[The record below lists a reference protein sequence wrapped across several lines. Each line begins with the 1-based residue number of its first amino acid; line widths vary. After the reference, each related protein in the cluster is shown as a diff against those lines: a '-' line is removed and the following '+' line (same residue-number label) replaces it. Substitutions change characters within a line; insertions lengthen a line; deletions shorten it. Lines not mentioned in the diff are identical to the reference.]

1 MTYRLT
7 FNNAVDIWLRH
18 WAGEYQHTIAASYD
32 VNQGRVNDV
41 LNERLHIGSKAVSPD
56 RHRHTA
62 TGIAGCCARAASGH
76 AAAALPSS
84 VMNPAAFQ
92 IDRIAPDPRWPG
104 PGYPRWPG
112 PGCRISNL
120 ARISQE
126 AAERFL
132 AC

>member
-1 MTYRLT
+1 MRLVVPFAT
-7 FNNAVDIWLRH
+7 SAGKRNA
-18 WAGEYQHTIAASYD
+18 AARGASD
-32 VNQGRVNDV
+32 DPALTN
-41 LNERLHIGSKAVSPD
+41 P
-56 RHRHTA
+56 T

-76 AAAALPSS
+76 AAAAAPPSS

-92 IDRIAPDPRWPG
+92 IDRIAPD
-104 PGYPRWPG
+104 PRWPG

-132 AC
+132 AR